1 MRDRRLGVLSLNGQL
16 QGWLVSGR
24 SEGVPKVFEIVNLM
38 LVDGG
43 NDVAILEASDGGRG
57 DRRVFFVGED
67 RYNRWFSVGDQ
78 PVKCQGDDKK
88 EKEWNCEEAKEEG
101 TLLCCAHTRHGPS
114 STRVR
119 PIVAQL
125 LSG

>member
-1 MRDRRLGVLSLNGQL
+1 L
-16 QGWLVSGR
+16 QGWLASGR
-24 SEGVPKVFEIVNLM
+24 SEEVPKVSEIVNLM

-43 NDVAILEASDGGRG
+43 NDVAILEASDGG
-57 DRRVFFVGED
+57 
-67 RYNRWFSVGDQ
+67 
-78 PVKCQGDDKK
+78 CQGDDKK

-101 TLLCCAHTRHGPS
+101 TLLYCAS

-119 PIVAQL
+119 LIVAQL

>member
-1 MRDRRLGVLSLNGQL
+1 M
-16 QGWLVSGR
+16 
-24 SEGVPKVFEIVNLM
+24 PKVSEIVNLM
-38 LVDGG
+38 LPNGG
-43 NDVAILEASDGGRG
+43 NDVAILEASDGG
-57 DRRVFFVGED
+57 
-67 RYNRWFSVGDQ
+67 
-78 PVKCQGDDKK
+78 CQGDDKK

-114 STRVR
+114 STRDR